1 MKSIPESFEELLL
14 LIERIDK
21 DKKSV
26 FMYQCLIE
34 EEMTGNYQ
42 FTVGVTAT
50 VLLALDLIT
59 EEEFTSLFK

>member
-1 MKSIPESFEELLL
+1 
-14 LIERIDK
+14 
-21 DKKSV
+21 
-26 FMYQCLIE
+26 
-34 EEMTGNYQ
+34 MTGNYQ